1 MAVSSP
7 SCCNA
12 TLASWRIMAPV
23 RPAACEFAAASSSP
37 PLQVQLLSSKT
48 AFQGLQLAKSTE
60 VCGVQQLQRM
70 NDRVVVKIR
79 SMTAA
84 AVSSSS
90 SSSVKGVGRTRPTAD
105 PAAPDFMPIPSF
117 QECFPNSTKEIRS
130 AVLSLSELETHIH
143 TRTLSVSVFLSLSVL
158 CNCVSLAHCELSTIC
173 SI

>member
-23 RPAACEFAAASSSP
+23 RPAACEFAATSSSP
-37 PLQVQLLSSKT
+37 LLQVQLPSSKT
-48 AFQGLQLAKSTE
+48 AFQGLQLAKSAE
-60 VCGVQQLQRM
+60 GCGVQQLQRM
-70 NDRVVVKIR
+70 NDPVVVKIR

-90 SSSVKGVGRTRPTAD
+90 SSSVKGVGRSRPTAD

-143 TRTLSVSVFLSLSVL
+143 TRTLSLSLCVL

>member
-1 MAVSSP
+1 
-7 SCCNA
+7 
-12 TLASWRIMAPV
+12 
-23 RPAACEFAAASSSP
+23 
-37 PLQVQLLSSKT
+37 
-48 AFQGLQLAKSTE
+48 
-60 VCGVQQLQRM
+60 LQRM

-143 TRTLSVSVFLSLSVL
+143 TRALSLSVSLSLL

>member
-23 RPAACEFAAASSSP
+23 RPAACEFAAAASSSP
-37 PLQVQLLSSKT
+37 RPPQVQLLSSKT
-48 AFQGLQLAKSTE
+48 AFQGLQLAKSAE

-84 AVSSSS
+84 AVSSS

-130 AVLSLSELETHIH
+130 AVLSLSELEIHIH
-143 TRTLSVSVFLSLSVL
+143 TRTLCLCLCLSLFFAIVF
-158 CNCVSLAHCELSTIC
+158 H
-173 SI
+173 